1 MVSFHPD
8 SRLMNE
14 YSAGSLPLA
23 QSACVSIHLNY
34 CEQCQRQS
42 RRLQQMGSALFERL
56 TPQQVDDSLLD
67 SVLARLGEEPPLTY
81 GSEGVAAGA
90 SDDGYPALVQRLMT
104 GNYDDLEWKR
114 VSSALQVSHLRT
126 GDVDHEFALYHIKA
140 GGSIPKHTHR
150 GTELTLVLE
159 GSFSDEEGVY
169 QQGDFLMRDSE
180 DVHSPTAARTADCV
194 CIGVLDAPIR
204 FTGWNYR
211 LLNPFLKLQIH

>member
-14 YSAGSLPLA
+14 FAAGSLPLA
-23 QSACVSIHLNY
+23 QSACVSIHLNF

-42 RRLQQMGSALFERL
+42 RRLQQMGSALFEQL
-56 TPQQVDDSLLD
+56 PQVAVDDSLLNA
-67 SVLARLGEEPPLTY
+67 VLARLDEEPPLSYNTH
-81 GSEGVAAGA
+81 GVDKHGQ
-90 SDDGYPALVQRLMT
+90 PALLQRLMA
-104 GNYDDLEWKR
+104 GDYADLDWNRITSTLKI
-114 VSSALQVSHLRT
+114 SHLRT

-140 GGSIPKHTHR
+140 GDSIPQHSHR

-159 GSFSDEEGVY
+159 GSFSDEDGVY
-169 QQGDFLMRDSE
+169 QPGDFLMRDASH
-180 DVHSPTAARTADCV
+180 VHSPTATQAADCI

-211 LLNPFLKLQIH
+211 LLNPFLKLRTH